1 MKICGLRVDIQE
13 VQGPFCKVV
22 GIKEFPDLI
31 YNRIFRG
38 PSPRCGGS
46 VARSGP
52 RWTMGGADTGH
63 GSAFPVRGAWAPGLT
78 GARRRGATER
88 GAHGELNG
96 LFTGARAAVWR
107 LGDGGEE
114 RWWLELVARVKEGPK
129 GLEREGTRCGE
140 VRGWC
145 SPFIGAG
152 GTPGRGCRWGNNGV
166 NVFNAFEDG
175 EVK

>member
-13 VQGPFCKVV
+13 VQPPFYKVA

-31 YNRIFRG
+31 YNGKFRG
-38 PSPRCGGS
+38 SSPRCGGP

-52 RWTMGGADTGH
+52 RWTMGGADTGR
-63 GSAFPVRGAWAPGLT
+63 GGALPARGARALGLVV
-78 GARRRGATER
+78 AHRRGTR
-88 GAHGELNG
+88 GRGGHGELDG
-96 LFTGARAAVWR
+96 LLTGARAAVWW

-114 RWWLELVARVKEGPK
+114 RRRLELIVRVKEGVK
-129 GLEREGTRCGE
+129 ELGREGKRCGE

-152 GTPGRGCRWGNNGV
+152 GVLGRGGRGGNSGI
-166 NVFNAFEDG
+166 
-175 EVK
+175 KCL